1 MKKKM
6 KRIAGTGSRRRLLG
20 GAKRIVVKLGSS
32 LLAPEDRGV
41 RASRL
46 AALASQVARLRRSG
60 RQIIL
65 VSSGAIASG
74 MRLLGLRSRPV
85 NVVAKQALA
94 AYGQPELMRAYAD
107 AFFRHRIHVA
117 QVLLTSDDLRSR
129 ARFLHARAALQHLL
143 IQGAVPIVNENDI
156 VAVEE
161 IRMGDN
167 DELSAHVA
175 GLVRADALILLTD
188 VDGLHTGRPGTN
200 GAARIPEVRSVT
212 AVIRRIAD
220 HRPGSGV
227 GTGGMGSKVRAAA
240 RAAGAG
246 IPALV
251 ARGTDRDVLIRAV
264 AGADLGTLFL
274 PSRPDR
280 LHRRNHSRFGRGTA
294 APSA

>member
-1 MKKKM
+1 MKHS
-6 KRIAGTGSRRRLLG
+6 GTAARRRWIG
-20 GAKRIVVKLGSS
+20 RARRIVVKLGSS
-32 LLAPEDRGV
+32 LLAPEDRGL

-46 AALASQVARLRRSG
+46 SSLASQVARLRKSR
-60 RQIIL
+60 RQVIL

-74 MRLLGLRSRPV
+74 MRLLGMRTRPTD
-85 NVVAKQALA
+85 VVAKQALA

-107 AFFRHRIHVA
+107 AFSRHRIHVA
-117 QVLLTSDDLRSR
+117 QVLLTADDLRSR
-129 ARFLHARAALQHLL
+129 VRFLHARAALLHLL
-143 IQGAVPIVNENDI
+143 SQGAVPIVNENDI

-175 GLVRADALILLTD
+175 GLVHADALVLLTD

-200 GAARIPEVRSVT
+200 GASRIPEVRTVT
-212 AVIRRIAD
+212 AAIRRIAGD
-220 HRPGSGV
+220 RPGSAV

-240 RAAGAG
+240 RAARAG

-251 ARGTDRDVLIRAV
+251 ARGSDPDVLVRAV

-274 PSRPDR
+274 PSRR
-280 LHRRNHSRFGRGTA
+280 S
-294 APSA
+294 

>member
-1 MKKKM
+1 MRWRAADDRDTLIVEPMKQPPFV
-6 KRIAGTGSRRRLLG
+6 ASRLRHLG
-20 GAKRIVVKLGSS
+20 RAKRIVVKLGSS
-32 LLAPEDRGV
+32 LLAPEDHGV
-41 RASRL
+41 RASRM
-46 AALASQVARLRRSG
+46 AALASQVARLRKG
-60 RQIIL
+60 RRQVIL

-74 MRLLGLRSRPV
+74 MRMLGLSSRPK

-107 AFFRHRIHVA
+107 AFARHRIRVA

-129 ARFLHARAALQHLL
+129 SRFLHARAALAHLL
-143 IQGAVPIVNENDI
+143 SQGAVPIVNENDI

-175 GLVRADALILLTD
+175 VLAHADALVLLTD

-200 GAARIPEVRSVT
+200 GASRIPEVRSVT
-212 AVIRRIAD
+212 SAIRRIAD

-227 GTGGMGSKVRAAA
+227 GSGGMASKVRAAA
-240 RAAGAG
+240 RAARRG

-251 ARGTDRDVLIRAV
+251 ARGTDRDVLVRAV

-274 PSRPDR
+274 PP
-280 LHRRNHSRFGRGTA
+280 RRS
-294 APSA
+294 